1 MYGERIVWF
10 KRWEETP
17 VEVEKKKFVHVCV
30 GLKKAYA
37 AERVMHSERKAL
49 RFQHDL

>member
-1 MYGERIVWF
+1 MWF
-10 KRWEETP
+10 KRWEETS
-17 VEVEKKKFVHVCV
+17 VEVEKKKKIVHVCV
-30 GLKKAYA
+30 GLKKAYP